1 MIITRQVTTS
11 ADLRRAAEGLVTVY
25 NSLTE
30 TLTSIVTEEDLE
42 KRSKLEAIATEQK
55 QVLGMSGVTYDPTV
69 TPDADM
75 FEFQLA
81 ADMLRI
87 NETAPGV
94 YHFEQ
99 PKRHIDF
106 VFDSKTVTGPD
117 VAFLVTVIGKKG
129 VDVLLKSALV
139 RSGDNMLSARTS
151 RIQESSDPSREQI
164 ATIGVDSD
172 GSTVVHTTFAV
183 ITENL
188 EKIQGMPKRSQSVS
202 NVLANFLPGLAES
215 IRLSNLKMQMID
227 EISLYDSVSSL
238 EKQVDLLSNLVVTLI
253 QANPSIAPS
262 WFDEYVKLVVPE
274 STEVYKTAEELV
286 LAVAESKSFL
296 RAVQRNYIQ
305 AKKGS

>member
-25 NSLTE
+25 NELTA
-30 TLTSIVTEEDLE
+30 TLLAMEAEEDLS
-42 KRSKLEAIATEQK
+42 KRNELEAKAIEHK
-55 QVLGMSGVTYDPTV
+55 QVLGMSGLNYDPSV
-69 TPDADM
+69 SPDADV
-75 FEFQLA
+75 FEFQLSS
-81 ADMLRI
+81 DMLRI
-87 NETAPGV
+87 NETSPGV

-106 VFDSKTVTGPD
+106 VLDTKTITGPD

-129 VDVLLKSALV
+129 VDVLLKSSLV

-151 RIQESSDPSREQI
+151 RIQESTDPSREQI

-172 GSTVVHTTFAV
+172 GKTVVHTTFAV
-183 ITENL
+183 ITEDL
-188 EKIQGMPKRSQSVS
+188 ASVQGMPKRSQSVS

-215 IRLSNLKMQMID
+215 MRLSNLKMQMID

-238 EKQVDLLSNLVVTLI
+238 EKQVDLLSNLVVVLI
-253 QANPSIAPS
+253 QANPTIAPA
-262 WFDEYVKLVVPE
+262 WFEDYVKLVVPE
-274 STEVYKTAEELV
+274 STEVYKTPEELIA
-286 LAVAESKSFL
+286 AVAENKSFL